1 MTKLLPIYD
10 LSTDVGRD
18 ELQRRLDVLR
28 EAASA
33 KSDAA
38 ATAAQIIDR
47 VRRLGDVA
55 LVEEMRRWT
64 DPDFA
69 ADRIRVN
76 EEEILTAE
84 ASLDPALRNT
94 IRKEIEHVQAYQR
107 HIMPSETMP
116 IEIDGAELGLR
127 FTPVDRVGL
136 TVPGG
141 SAVLFSTLV
150 MLAVPAQVAGVDPQ
164 SISVVNPP
172 PYRREGEPARDL
184 SPIVLATCKLLG
196 IKSIY
201 RIGGPAAVAAL
212 AYGTESVQAVDM
224 VVGPG
229 HPVVAAAQSQVRGL
243 VGTGD
248 YYGASEIVTIADES
262 ARASFVASDLIA
274 QAEHDPGKCFLVTWS
289 ARVIEAV
296 QAEMARQLK
305 RRQRREAILR
315 ALREQSAAILVNDQD
330 QAVAVANQIAPEHL
344 NLAVAHP
351 EMMLD
356 QIRHAGGIFLG
367 DQTPVAA
374 GDYWAGPSHTLPTD
388 TTARFASG
396 VSVYTFLK
404 RTSTVRYATGL
415 PEDAVRAIAQ
425 LAEAEGLDA
434 HAASVLIRQSP
445 V

>member
-1 MTKLLPIYD
+1 MTKLLPLHD
-10 LSTDVGRD
+10 LSTDAGRVG
-18 ELQRRLDVLR
+18 LQRRLDLLR

-33 KSDAA
+33 KSKAA
-38 ATAAQIIDR
+38 AIAAQIIER
-47 VRRLGDVA
+47 VRRRGDAA
-55 LVEEMRRWT
+55 LVEEMRKWT
-64 DPDFA
+64 DPHFTV
-69 ADRIRVN
+69 DRIRVN
-76 EEEILTAE
+76 EEEINTAE
-84 ASLDPALRNT
+84 ALLDPAMRNT
-94 IRKEIEHVQAYQR
+94 IGKVIEHVQGYQR
-107 HIMPSETMP
+107 HIMPSVTPP

-164 SISVVNPP
+164 RISVVNPP

-184 SPIVLATCKLLG
+184 SPIVLATGKLLG

-201 RIGGPAAVAAL
+201 RIGGPAGVAAL
-212 AYGTESVQAVDM
+212 TYGTESVQAVDM
-224 VVGPG
+224 IVGPG

-262 ARASFVASDLIA
+262 ARASFVAADLIA
-274 QAEHDPGKCFLVTWS
+274 QAEHDPGKCFLIAWS
-289 ARVIEAV
+289 AHVIEAV
-296 QAEMARQLK
+296 QTEMGRQLED
-305 RRQRREAILR
+305 RRRRDAILR
-315 ALREQSAAILVNDQD
+315 ALWEQSAAFLVQD
-330 QAVAVANQIAPEHL
+330 MEQAVSVANQIAPEHL
-344 NLAVAHP
+344 NLAVARP
-351 EMMLD
+351 EVMLD
-356 QIRHAGGIFLG
+356 QIRHAGEIFLG

-404 RTSTVRYATGL
+404 RTSTVRYANGL
-415 PEDAVRAIAQ
+415 PEEAVRAIAQ

-434 HAASVLIRQSP
+434 HAASVLIRQN
-445 V
+445 